1 MRAGAMCLGLV
12 AGSQLMDRATVGE
25 GSTRLSEALMAKST
39 TTTTTTPLVR
49 RRRTTTPRP
58 CVRRRRIHCRSLLE
72 EESMAAVEPVGAEEQ
87 CVMWGAVVN
96 GSLPLESFLT
106 MAGEETTVGWTTFG
120 EAMRQLGALSEEERR
135 MEEGRL
141 VEMGRVLAGELC

>member
-12 AGSQLMDRATVGE
+12 AGSQLMDRATAGE
-25 GSTRLSEALMAKST
+25 GSTRLSEALMTKST
-39 TTTTTTPLVR
+39 TTTTTTATTS
-49 RRRTTTPRP
+49 TTTTTIPWYCQFRQFGHG
-58 CVRRRRIHCRSLLE
+58 CHKYFHFLQRE
-72 EESMAAVEPVGAEEQ
+72 KPVGVEEQ
-87 CVMWGAVVN
+87 CVLWEAVED

-106 MAGEETTVGWTTFG
+106 VAGEETTVGWTTFG